1 MIKSEHYC
9 FPAIFYY
16 EPNQEIAVVFPDLH
30 CATSG
35 TNDADALLSAKELL
49 LCVLHGMKDDKKTI
63 PSPTPLSKIN
73 IQDNEHAV
81 LIDVRC

>member
-1 MIKSEHYC
+1 MTKLENYC
-9 FPAIFYY
+9 YPAIFTY

-49 LCVLHGMKDDKKTI
+49 LCVLNGMKDDEKPIT
-63 PSPTPLSKIN
+63 PPTPLSEIN

-81 LIDVRC
+81 LIDVST